1 MLEYWRASPRCDQ
14 IGTASLVKI
23 RAWTTANVMSNL
35 YLSNLSKVS
44 YTAIETSWIDWQDS
58 HISRGNGKWI
68 CWKIPAGN
76 GVRETAGKI
85 CKFWPNFWLQ
95 LIQNWSKII
104 LFLGMIYCT
113 HGTHQN
119 LYDIGNW
126 NTFPFLSKIFS
137 MYNLLL
143 AKKLG
148 TFTEESFPAFPAG
161 SRGKWVIF
169 PAFPR
174 EIETAGI

>member
-1 MLEYWRASPRCDQ
+1 MFDRIFSFYHWFKGLW
-14 IGTASLVKI
+14 L
-23 RAWTTANVMSNL
+23 
-35 YLSNLSKVS
+35 
-44 YTAIETSWIDWQDS
+44 DWQDS
-58 HISRGNGKWI
+58 RISRGNGKPI
-68 CWKIPAGN
+68 CGKIPAGN

-104 LFLGMIYCT
+104 LFLGMIYCP

>member
-1 MLEYWRASPRCDQ
+1 MRLKFK
-14 IGTASLVKI
+14 L
-23 RAWTTANVMSNL
+23 L
-35 YLSNLSKVS
+35 L
-44 YTAIETSWIDWQDS
+44 DWQDS
-58 HISRGNGKWI
+58 RISRGNGKWI
-68 CWKIPAGN
+68 CGKIPAGN

-104 LFLGMIYCT
+104 LFLGMIYCP